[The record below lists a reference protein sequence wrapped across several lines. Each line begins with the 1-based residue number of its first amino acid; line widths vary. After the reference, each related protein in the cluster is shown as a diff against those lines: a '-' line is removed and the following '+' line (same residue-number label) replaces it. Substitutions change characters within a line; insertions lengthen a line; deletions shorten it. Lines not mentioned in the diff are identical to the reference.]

1 MKRPR
6 VETNCKTCKKLKTNN
21 MAKSKK
27 KVETVVTT
35 VTTETTTTTTVA
47 TTVSKPKPTQMIVIL
62 DRSGSMQSIGQ
73 ATVDG
78 LNTLIREQ
86 KGAEGEAYL
95 TLVQFDDQYQIDY
108 KSKPIAE
115 VQELVYMETFK
126 PRGMTAMYD
135 AIGKTIAEI
144 DTTDD
149 VVLVIVT
156 DGMENA
162 SREYT
167 QTSIFETIE
176 AKKKAGWNVLFLAAN
191 QDAMKTGGTIGVS
204 ANNSMTFNANAGSV
218 NASYQNISS
227 KMSYY
232 RSSKLSADFGKHAG
246 SAAFDFNDQDRKDI
260 NK

>member
-1 MKRPR
+1 MKKPIIQ
-6 VETNCKTCKKLKTNN
+6 TNCKICRKPKTNN
-21 MAKSKK
+21 MARQKK
-27 KVETVVTT
+27 TVETT
-35 VTTETTTTTTVA
+35 VTTTTTT
-47 TTVSKPKPTQMIVIL
+47 TTTTKVVNDKPTQMIVIL

-86 KGAEGEAYL
+86 KGAAGEAFL

-115 VQELVYMETFK
+115 VAELIYKETYV

-144 DTTDD
+144 NTTDD

-156 DGMENA
+156 DGHENA
-162 SREYT
+162 SKEYT
-167 QTSIFETIE
+167 QKLVFDTIE
-176 AKKKAGWNVLFLAAN
+176 EKKKAGWNVLFLAAN
-191 QDAMKTGGTIGVS
+191 QDAMRTGGSIGID

-227 KMSYY
+227 KMSSY
-232 RSSKLSADFGKHAG
+232 RSSKLAADFNVADAG
-246 SAAFDFNDQDRKDI
+246 TLFNFTDADRKDI